1 MTVLVKLSIIK
12 DAINIKCMTDVC
24 RASPAWPRCPPGSWD
39 LTSRGSR
46 SSRPRRTCRQSWALG
61 GRSYCR
67 QSGSWVSSSSCSLV
81 VVVGRSQYF
90 YNGQHSLPLLYILLS
105 LSSLSHR
112 KLSTRWKKFSYFSAN
127 SRSFWGRPAP
137 WEPWPSTRRTEQ
149 RSKAEHWNIFLSTCD
164 QIFSPQISP
173 SSRPEQVRVKQV
185 QASQARG
192 KVKLTCEL
200 LEGREGGREGW
211 RNNY

>member
-1 MTVLVKLSIIK
+1 MAVLVKLSIIK

-46 SSRPRRTCRQSWALG
+46 SSRPRRTCRPSWAPP

-67 QSGSWVSSSSCSLV
+67 QSGSWASSSSCSLV
-81 VVVGRSQYF
+81 VGWWGESKSERT
-90 YNGQHSLPLLYILLS
+90 NLPLLYILLS
-105 LSSLSHR
+105 LSSLSQR
-112 KLSTRWKKFSYFSAN
+112 KLSTRWKKFSYFSC
-127 SRSFWGRPAP
+127 SSTSFGGKPAP
-137 WEPWPSTRRTEQ
+137 SQPWPSTRRTEQ
-149 RSKAEHWNIFLSTCD
+149 RSNAEHWNIFLSTCD